1 MKNWKMWL
9 IAIGI
14 DILFCVLFYIIIPGP
29 SGLDLRGPF
38 LVFYLVI
45 FNLTIGLLF
54 VIFSSTK
61 EKKRNAIPFLMI
73 AMLIFLVG
81 LGICY
86 L

>member
-29 SGLDLRGPF
+29 SGLDLRSPF
-38 LVFYLVI
+38 LIFYLAI